1 MRTAKAEFKIVHL
14 ALKIT
19 EQFIDTSWMHAKK
32 WKVVRMHCTQL
43 WASVAFMLY
52 KLQSGAQRGWENIV
66 FVWLVNANDL
76 YL

>member
-1 MRTAKAEFKIVHL
+1 
-14 ALKIT
+14 
-19 EQFIDTSWMHAKK
+19 
-32 WKVVRMHCTQL
+32 MHCTQL